1 MPSVWILPLGV
12 QYDSL
17 HPAPVSALRGMLAAF
32 HLVLTWITVSTRK
45 QIHLTGAWN
54 VVYTVFCVVTS
65 ILLGSCLM
73 VGFQLLRSAGE
84 TYDFVLV
91 AFVALAVFL
100 SFVVA
105 CFLWPQTRHDASK
118 HRVDDPVSLKLS
130 SNFRLRDALPD
141 ALSSEGSLSNDR
153 KVSSDSDEVGVAA
166 PDGVEPWAPS
176 LPPGGSLSNASSV
189 GDEEEIAPPHA
200 MKPLTASWSPA
211 ARVARL

>member
-1 MPSVWILPLGV
+1 
-12 QYDSL
+12 
-17 HPAPVSALRGMLAAF
+17 
-32 HLVLTWITVSTRK
+32 
-45 QIHLTGAWN
+45 
-54 VVYTVFCVVTS
+54 
-65 ILLGSCLM
+65 M

-84 TYDFVLV
+84 TYDFVLM

-130 SNFRLRDALPD
+130 SNFRLRDALPA

-153 KVSSDSDEVGVAA
+153 EVSSDSDAVGVAA
-166 PDGVEPWAPS
+166 LHSFKSNSDLRGVSGGSDEVDIAAPDAVEPWAAS
-176 LPPGGSLSNASSV
+176 LPPGGGLSNASLV

-211 ARVARL
+211 ARVVRL